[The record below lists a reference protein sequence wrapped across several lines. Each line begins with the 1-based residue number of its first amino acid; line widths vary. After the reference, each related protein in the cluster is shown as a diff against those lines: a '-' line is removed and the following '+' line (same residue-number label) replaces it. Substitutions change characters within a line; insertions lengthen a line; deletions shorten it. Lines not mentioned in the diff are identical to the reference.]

1 MAEKV
6 VIIMATQNYYDIIII
21 TLYDYVIDNNAIV
34 LLLIFEH
41 LLYVTECL

>member
-6 VIIMATQNYYDIIII
+6 VIIMATQNYYDTIIII
-21 TLYDYVIDNNAIV
+21 PYDYVIGNNAIV

-41 LLYVTECL
+41 LLCITECL